1 MNKRDLK
8 KWREDYTLWESPCL
22 GEGLYLHVH
31 FDEKDDVKRLGARWN
46 PDPSGKGGHWWMPK
60 DKLQQDSPLD
70 VDFLDGWSGT
80 IEDWLNNY
88 KMIAGQYGTLNGA
101 ACENWC
107 GRGDEH
113 QVYQLLTPE
122 GNIAT
127 MTVYAELDI
136 VEIEGPQQGGETNWL
151 NMRDSR
157 KVWDMMIQGGAR
169 KVIPQEETA

>member
-8 KWREDYTLWESPCL
+8 KWREDYTVWESPCL

-46 PDPSGKGGHWWMPK
+46 PDPSGRGGHWWMPGK
-60 DKLQQDSPLD
+60 ALRMTCPLECE
-70 VDFLDGWSGT
+70 LMGEGWTGT
-80 IEDWLNNY
+80 VQDWLNNH
-88 KMIAGQYGTLNGA
+88 KMIAGQYGILNPA
-101 ACENWC
+101 ACKDAIMGKKESKY
-107 GRGDEH
+107 E
-113 QVYQLLTPE
+113 LLSPE
-122 GNIAT
+122 GGITT
-127 MTVYAELDI
+127 MEVYADLDI
-136 VEIEGPQQGGETNWL
+136 VRLELATSEVNWL